1 VSRSSRGGEKLL
13 GEESWNGQYDG
24 DANMRGGIATL
35 LFECKV
41 LTEK

>member
-1 VSRSSRGGEKLL
+1 VSRSSRGGKKLL
-13 GEESWNGQYDG
+13 GEESWNG
-24 DANMRGGIATL
+24 DANMRGGMATL